1 MTSASTGPAT
11 GSTTGPAP
19 APVTNKAY
27 GALVGIASLGILL
40 QGLWAGLFMAAWG
53 GGGQSADTWEFV
65 HARGADV
72 TLLVSV
78 AALVLAVTKLKARR
92 DLVVGTVVLVALL
105 VLEYVLGSLM
115 ADAGA
120 ASLTAVHVPLAMLL
134 MAVAVWL
141 PLRHRPRPVR

>member
-1 MTSASTGPAT
+1 MTSASASSPAT
-11 GSTTGPAP
+11 TATTAAP
-19 APVTNKAY
+19 TTNKAY

-40 QGLWAGLFMAAWG
+40 QGLWAGLFMAAWAQRSDG
-53 GGGQSADTWEFV
+53 GTWEFV

-105 VLEYVLGSLM
+105 AVEYVLGSLM
-115 ADAGA
+115 ADADA
-120 ASLTAVHVPLAMLL
+120 HVLTAVHVPLALLL